1 MNANQAIY
9 GVATMCRV
17 LAVSA
22 SGYYA
27 WRKRLPSARARAD
40 AERSVRNFV
49 CERLVVNGCCLTQ
62 QSPLA
67 TA

>member
-1 MNANQAIY
+1 VNANQAIY

-40 AERSVRNFV
+40 AE
-49 CERLVVNGCCLTQ
+49 LT
-62 QSPLA
+62 SRI
-67 TA
+67 TAIH